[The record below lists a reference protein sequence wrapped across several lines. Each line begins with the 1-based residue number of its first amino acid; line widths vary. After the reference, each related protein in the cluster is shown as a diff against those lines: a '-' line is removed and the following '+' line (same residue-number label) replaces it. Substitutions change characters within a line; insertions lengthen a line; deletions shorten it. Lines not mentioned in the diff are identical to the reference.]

1 MTEPLLRIKDAV
13 KCFGGVTALAGVNLD
28 VPGGIIFGLI
38 GPNGSGK
45 STLFDV
51 ITGFKSADLGTV
63 AFAGRTITGLAPYQ
77 IARLGI
83 VRTFQT
89 TLCPKRMTVMENM
102 LLAAPQQIGD
112 SVVNVFLR
120 PGAVDRQETENI
132 ERARALLKIVNL
144 ADKSDDYAGSLSG
157 GQRKLLAL
165 AQVLMA
171 EPRLVLL
178 DEPVAGVNPRLIG
191 EIADVIRRLRQEGQ
205 NFLIV
210 EHNMHFIRSICDR
223 VAVLDLGRVIAEGP
237 ADDVLSREG
246 VLQAYL
252 GRSPGSA
259 GDARG
264 AAAIVQ

>member
-1 MTEPLLRIKDAV
+1 
-13 KCFGGVTALAGVNLD
+13 
-28 VPGGIIFGLI
+28 
-38 GPNGSGK
+38 
-45 STLFDV
+45 V
-51 ITGFKSADLGTV
+51 ITGFTKADQGKV
-63 AFAGRTITGLAPYQ
+63 AFEGRTLDRLAPYN
-77 IARLGI
+77 IARLGLI
-83 VRTFQT
+83 RTFQT
-89 TLCPKRMTVMENM
+89 TLCPRRMTVMENM
-102 LLAAPQQIGD
+102 LLAPQRQIGD
-112 SVVNVFLR
+112 SVASIFLH
-120 PGAVDRQETENI
+120 PGRVRRQEAESI
-132 ERARALLKIVNL
+132 ERARSLLKIVNL

-165 AQVLMA
+165 AQALMA

-178 DEPVAGVNPRLIG
+178 DEPVAGVNPKLIG
-191 EIADVIRRLRQEGQ
+191 EIGDVIRRLREEGQ

-223 VAVLDLGRVIAEGP
+223 VAVLDLGRVIAEGA

-264 AAAIVQ
+264 APAIVQ

>member
-1 MTEPLLRIKDAV
+1 MVEPLLRIHDVV
-13 KCFGGVTALAGVNLD
+13 KCFGGVTALNGASLEVEAGT
-28 VPGGIIFGLI
+28 IFGLI

-51 ITGFKSADLGTV
+51 ITGFTSPDRGSV
-63 AFAGRTITGLAPYQ
+63 AFEGRTLGRLAPHQ
-77 IARLGI
+77 IARLGLI
-83 VRTFQT
+83 RTFQT
-89 TLCPKRMTVMENM
+89 TLCPRRMTVMENM
-102 LLAAPQQIGD
+102 LLAAPRQIGD
-112 SVVNVFLR
+112 SIANVFLR
-120 PGAVDRQETENI
+120 PGTVDRQETENL

-144 ADKSDDYAGSLSG
+144 AYKSDDYAGSLSG

-165 AQVLMA
+165 AQALMA

-178 DEPVAGVNPRLIG
+178 DEPVAGVNPKLIG
-191 EIADVIRRLRQEGQ
+191 EIGDVIRRLREEGQ

-223 VAVLDLGRVIAEGP
+223 VAVLNLGRVIAEGM

-252 GRSPGSA
+252 GRSAGEGS
-259 GDARG
+259 G
-264 AAAIVQ
+264 AAAGLQ

>member
-1 MTEPLLRIKDAV
+1 MAEPLLKIHDIAKR
-13 KCFGGVTALAGVNLD
+13 FGGVTALNGASLEVEAGA
-28 VPGGIIFGLI
+28 IFGLI

-51 ITGFKSADLGTV
+51 ITGFTAADRGAV
-63 AFAGRTITGLAPYQ
+63 AFAGRTLERLAPYQ

-89 TLCPKRMTVMENM
+89 TLCPRRMTVMENM
-102 LLAAPQQIGD
+102 LLAPQRQVGD
-112 SVVNVFLR
+112 SVANVFLR
-120 PGAVDRQETENI
+120 PGDVRRQEAENI
-132 ERARALLKIVNL
+132 ERARALLRIVNL

-165 AQVLMA
+165 AQALMA

-178 DEPVAGVNPRLIG
+178 DEPVAGVNPKLIG
-191 EIADVIRRLRQEGQ
+191 EIADVIRRLREEGQ

-223 VAVLDLGRVIAEGP
+223 VAVLDLGKVIAEGA

-246 VLQAYL
+246 VLEAYL
-252 GRSPGSA
+252 GRNN
-259 GDARG
+259 GDGARG
-264 AAAIVQ
+264 AAAVQ